1 MTLYNNRRTMS
12 RLILTIISLCLC
24 ASSFAQ
30 QQQQQQQEWNPHQ
43 GMRQF
48 SPEAFNRKLEEF
60 VKCEA
65 ELTPQECKNFF
76 PLMHEMLN
84 KQREINGKIQYT
96 IGRGFKAKTE
106 QDYEEIIAWVTDLEV
121 ESKKIEQTYYKKK
134 FHSVLSWKKIHKV
147 RTALQKFN
155 MEALRRFA
163 PQNRGWRQPN
173 ENQNNR

>member
-1 MTLYNNRRTMS
+1 MS
-12 RLILTIISLCLC
+12 RLILIIISLCFSI
-24 ASSFAQ
+24 SSFAQ
-30 QQQQQQQEWNPHQ
+30 QQQQEWASRQ
-43 GMRQF
+43 GIRQF

-60 VKCEA
+60 VSCEA

-96 IGRGFKAKTE
+96 IGLGFKAKTE
-106 QDYEEIIAWVTDLEV
+106 KDYEEIITWVTDLEV
-121 ESKKIEQTYYKKK
+121 ESKRIEQTYYKKK
-134 FHSVLSWKKIHKV
+134 FHAVLSWKKIHKV
-147 RTALQKFN
+147 RTALQRFN

-173 ENQNNR
+173 ENQNR